1 MATNDKYSLI
11 LVANM
16 DKVAIANTF
25 FINVLDDSGT
35 ADTAGSIASAFQ
47 TEFVSLLKANQTSQL
62 EYECMLIRKVS
73 PRSEPAEMFT
83 LSDVGA
89 LAATGLPTNQTL
101 CINTVSG
108 DGTPSYRGRWFI
120 SGCLESQVEDGTF
133 TQAIEA
139 LFSDFL
145 NAVKSSFGITG
156 ELFQL
161 HHYSKHKD
169 SFTPIT
175 RGRLD
180 PVPRKLRGRTPGLCS
195 IG

>member
-35 ADTAGSIASAFQ
+35 ADTAESIASAFQ
-47 TEFVSLLKANQTSQL
+47 AEFVTLLKANQTSQL
-62 EYECMLIRKVS
+62 EYECMLIRKVA
-73 PRSEPAEMFT
+73 PKSEPAVMYT

-101 CINTVSG
+101 CLNTVSG
-108 DGTPSYRGRWFI
+108 DGTAPYRGRWFI
-120 SGCLESQVEDGTF
+120 SGLLESQVEDGTF
-133 TQAIEA
+133 TSAIEA
-139 LFSDFL
+139 LFVDFL
-145 NAVKSSFGITG
+145 NAIKSSFGITG

-161 HHYSKHKD
+161 HHFSKHEGNY
-169 SFTPIT
+169 TPIT

-180 PVPRKLRGRTPGLCS
+180 AVPRKLRGRTPGLCS
-195 IG
+195 IS